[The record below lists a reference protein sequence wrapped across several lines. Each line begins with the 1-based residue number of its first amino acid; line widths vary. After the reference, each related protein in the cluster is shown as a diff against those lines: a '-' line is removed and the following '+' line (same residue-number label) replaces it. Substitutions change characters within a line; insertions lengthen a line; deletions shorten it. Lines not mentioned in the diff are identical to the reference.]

1 MLDTKVNLARTCYDI
16 YPGRVELTSPIEL
29 AVPLIQA
36 GQAEWPFA
44 WRTIHIR
51 RSVVRSGIPGFYGMD
66 LLTAHVGR
74 VLSLAVMCEI
84 EAV

>member
-16 YPGRVELTSPIEL
+16 YPGRVEFASPIEL
-29 AVPLIQA
+29 AVNLFEA
-36 GQAEWPFA
+36 DQAEWPCA

-51 RSVVRSGIPGFYGMD
+51 RFVVRSGIPGFYLMD